1 MHEATGIIALRLS
14 KPRQPDTIPFARPSP
29 GLSATLSRTR
39 ARGDNDRTSQQ
50 SYAAK
55 RKMNVFFEE
64 DGGFKVGH
72 VMSDI
77 GTSLQIESISGKR
90 SKIKANAVVLRFES
104 ELDQFLPAAEALAA
118 EIDANFLWEVCG
130 KDEFGCEEL
139 AQEYFGH
146 KASPVEAAAAALK
159 LHGAPMYFYKRGKGR
174 YQAAPEENLKAALA
188 SIERKKREAEQMAGW
203 VAQLKSGAMP
213 DEMRSHR
220 DALLYNPDRNTLLVK
235 ACEAAVAETHT
246 SLPLLFFQAG
256 AWPDKAT
263 AQHDY
268 HIGKFLADYFPRGR
282 DYVGKLEAPVESLI
296 DTSAA
301 EQLPLANVR
310 AYSIDDATTTEI
322 DDALSINHLDAE
334 NVEIGIHI
342 AAPALFFDGE
352 NALEKLANDRL
363 STVYFPGEK
372 ITMLPAAAIVHAT
385 LAEGK
390 TCAAVSFYAT
400 FSTATFALINTRSAI
415 ERVHIEKNLRIGELE
430 NYFDETAVGNGVA
443 TGVFGEEL
451 ILLHKVAKALGTR
464 RGKNENE
471 QDRVDYNFEVDNG
484 RVAITTR
491 KRGNP
496 IDNVVSE
503 LMIFVNSE
511 WGKLL
516 ADNGIAAIYRVQ
528 QNMKTRMTTDA
539 LPHEGLGVA
548 QYAWSSSPLRRYV
561 DLVNQRQ
568 LIALIRSETPPYPK
582 RSPVLNEIA
591 RRFDVTYDAYNEF
604 QRNLERYWCLRYF
617 EQEGIREFEGTMIR
631 DELVRASGL
640 PLVVKLAKN
649 PELPPKT
656 PVRVQVGALNYWD
669 VSGEFS
675 LVVPAAPVDTVDA
688 PPPA

>member
-1 MHEATGIIALRLS
+1 
-14 KPRQPDTIPFARPSP
+14 
-29 GLSATLSRTR
+29 
-39 ARGDNDRTSQQ
+39 
-50 SYAAK
+50 
-55 RKMNVFFEE
+55 MNVFFEE

-90 SKIKANAVVLRFES
+90 SKIKANAVLLRFES
-104 ELDQFLPAAEALAA
+104 AVEQFLPAAEALAA
-118 EIDANFLWEVCG
+118 DIDANFLWEVCG
-130 KDEFGCEEL
+130 KEEFGCEEL

-146 KASPVEAAAAALK
+146 KPSAPEAAAAALK
-159 LHGAPMYFYKRGKGR
+159 LHSAPMYFYKRGKGR

-203 VAQLKSGAMP
+203 VAQLKSGVMP

-235 ACEAAVAETHT
+235 ACETAVAETHT

-256 AWPDKAT
+256 AWPNRET

-268 HIGKFLADYFPRGR
+268 HVGKFLADYFPRGR
-282 DYVGKLEAPVESLI
+282 EYVGKIDGPIESLI
-296 DTSAA
+296 DAREA
-301 EQLPLANVR
+301 DNLPVADVR

-322 DDALSINHLDAE
+322 DDAFSINHLDADH
-334 NVEIGIHI
+334 VEIGVHI
-342 AAPALFFDGE
+342 AAPALYFGSE
-352 NALEKLANDRL
+352 SVLEKLANDRL

-372 ITMLPAAAIVHAT
+372 ITMLPHAAVVHAT
-385 LAEGK
+385 LAEGRICP
-390 TCAAVSFYAT
+390 TVSFYAT
-400 FSTATFALINTRSAI
+400 FSTDTLALTSTRSTI
-415 ERVHIEKNLRIGELE
+415 ERVHIEKNLRIGDLE
-430 NYFDETAVGNGVA
+430 TYFDETAIVNGVA
-443 TGVFGEEL
+443 DGVFGKEL
-451 ILLHKVAKALGTR
+451 ILLHKVAKALGAR
-464 RGKNENE
+464 RGRNENE
-471 QDRVDYNFEVDNG
+471 QDRVDYNFEIDAG

-496 IDNVVSE
+496 IDTVVSE

-516 ADNGIAAIYRVQ
+516 AENGVAAIYRVQ

-568 LIALIRSETPPYPK
+568 LIALIRNEPPLYPK

-617 EQEGIREFEGTMIR
+617 EQEGISQFDGAMIR
-631 DELVRASGL
+631 DELVRANDL
-640 PLVVKLAKN
+640 PLVVKLSKN
-649 PELPPKT
+649 PELPSKT

-675 LVVPAAPVDTVDA
+675 LVEMVGGPQPV
-688 PPPA
+688 

>member
-1 MHEATGIIALRLS
+1 
-14 KPRQPDTIPFARPSP
+14 
-29 GLSATLSRTR
+29 
-39 ARGDNDRTSQQ
+39 
-50 SYAAK
+50 
-55 RKMNVFFEE
+55 MNVFFEE

-104 ELDQFLPAAEALAA
+104 ALEQFLPSAEALAA
-118 EIDANFLWEVCG
+118 DIDPDFLWQVCG

-139 AQEYFGH
+139 ALEYFGH
-146 KASPVEAAAAALK
+146 KPSSPEAAAAALK

-188 SIERKKREAEQMAGW
+188 SIERKQREATLMAGW
-203 VAQLKSGAMP
+203 VAQLKSGVMP
-213 DEMRSHR
+213 EEMRSHR
-220 DALLYNPDRNTLLVK
+220 DTLLYNPDRNTLLVK
-235 ACEAAVAETHT
+235 ACELAVAETHT

-256 AWPDKAT
+256 AWLNKET

-268 HIGKFLADYFPRGR
+268 HVGKFLADYFPRGR
-282 DYVGKLEAPVESLI
+282 EYKGIVDGLTDATALEKLPVA
-296 DTSAA
+296 D
-301 EQLPLANVR
+301 VR
-310 AYSIDDATTTEI
+310 AVSIDDATTTEI
-322 DDALSINHLDAE
+322 DDAFSINYLDADR
-334 NVEIGIHI
+334 VEIGIHI
-342 AAPALFFDGE
+342 AAPALYFSSDS
-352 NALEKLANDRL
+352 ALEKLANDRL

-372 ITMLPAAAIVHAT
+372 ITMLPGEAVVQAT
-385 LAEGK
+385 LAEGRL
-390 TCAAVSFYAT
+390 CPAVSYYAT
-400 FSTATFALINTRSAI
+400 FSTQTFALEHTRSAI
-415 ERVHIEKNLRIGELE
+415 ERVHIEKNLRINELE
-430 NYFDETAVGNGVA
+430 KYFDDTAVTSGISVGA
-443 TGVFGEEL
+443 FGEEL
-451 ILLHKVAKALGTR
+451 ILLHKVARALGAR

-471 QDRVDYNFEVDNG
+471 QDRVDYNFEISDG
-484 RVAITTR
+484 RVAISTR

-496 IDNVVSE
+496 IDTVVSE

-516 ADNGIAAIYRVQ
+516 ATNGVAAIYRVQ

-561 DLVNQRQ
+561 DLINQRQ
-568 LIALIRSETPPYPK
+568 LIAHIRNESPPYPR

-617 EQEGIREFEGTMIR
+617 EQEGISQFDGTMIR
-631 DELVRASGL
+631 DELVRANDL

-656 PVRVQVGALNYWD
+656 PVRVQVGPLNYWD
-669 VSGEFS
+669 VAGEFS
-675 LVVPAAPVDTVDA
+675 LVASPESI
-688 PPPA
+688 

>member
-1 MHEATGIIALRLS
+1 
-14 KPRQPDTIPFARPSP
+14 
-29 GLSATLSRTR
+29 
-39 ARGDNDRTSQQ
+39 
-50 SYAAK
+50 
-55 RKMNVFFEE
+55 MNVFFEE

-104 ELDQFLPAAEALAA
+104 QLDQFLPVTQALAA
-118 EIDANFLWEVCG
+118 EIDADFLWEVCG

-146 KASPVEAAAAALK
+146 KASALEAAAVAQK

-174 YQAAPEENLKAALA
+174 YQGAPEENLKAALA
-188 SIERKKREAEQMAGW
+188 SVERKKREAEQMAAW
-203 VAQLKSGAMP
+203 VAQLKAGEMP

-220 DALLYNPDRNTLLVK
+220 DTLLYNPDRNTLLVK
-235 ACEAAVAETHT
+235 ACETAVAETHT

-256 AWPDKAT
+256 AWANQET

-268 HIGKFLADYFPRGR
+268 HVGKFLADYFPRGR
-282 DYVGKLEAPVESLI
+282 EYKGLV
-296 DTSAA
+296 DTTEPA
-301 EQLPLANVR
+301 ELPITVVR
-310 AYSIDDATTTEI
+310 AVSIDDATTTEI
-322 DDALSINHLDAE
+322 DDAFSINHLDADH
-334 NVEIGIHI
+334 VEIGIHI
-342 AAPALFFDGE
+342 AAPALYFNGE
-352 NALEKLANDRL
+352 SALEKLANDRL
-363 STVYFPGEK
+363 STVYFPGDK
-372 ITMLPAAAIVHAT
+372 ITMLPIDAVVHAT
-385 LAEGK
+385 LAEGRL
-390 TCAAVSFYAT
+390 CPAVSYYAT
-400 FSTATFALINTRSAI
+400 FSTATFQLESTRSAI
-415 ERVHIEKNLRIGELE
+415 ERVHIEKNLRINELE
-430 NYFDETAVGNGVA
+430 TYFNETAVSNGVA
-443 TGVFGEEL
+443 DGVFGAEM
-451 ILLHKVAKALGTR
+451 ILLHKVAKALGAR

-471 QDRVDYNFEVDNG
+471 QDRVDYNFEINDG

-496 IDNVVSE
+496 IDTVVSE

-516 ADNGIAAIYRVQ
+516 ADNGVAAIYRAQ

-539 LPHEGLGVA
+539 LPHEGLGVP

-568 LIALIRSETPPYPK
+568 LIAFIRGETPPYPK

-591 RRFDVTYDAYNEF
+591 RRFDITYDAYNEF

-617 EQEGIREFEGTMIR
+617 EQEGISQFDGAMIR
-631 DELVRASGL
+631 DELVRANGL

-656 PVRVQVGALNYWD
+656 PVRVQVGELNYWD

-675 LVVPAAPVDTVDA
+675 RVEPPDGPKPA
-688 PPPA
+688 

>member
-1 MHEATGIIALRLS
+1 
-14 KPRQPDTIPFARPSP
+14 
-29 GLSATLSRTR
+29 
-39 ARGDNDRTSQQ
+39 
-50 SYAAK
+50 
-55 RKMNVFFEE
+55 MNVFFEE

-90 SKIKANAVVLRFES
+90 SKIKANAVVLRFET
-104 ELDQFLPAAEALAA
+104 ELDQFLPTADALAA
-118 EIDANFLWEVCG
+118 DIDPDFLWQVCG

-146 KASPVEAAAAALK
+146 KPSAPESAAAAIK

-188 SIERKKREAEQMAGW
+188 SIERKKREAEQMADW
-203 VAQLKSGAMP
+203 VAQLKSGVMP

-220 DALLYNPDRNTLLVK
+220 DTLLYNPDRNTLLVK

-256 AWPDKAT
+256 AWPDKQT
-263 AQHDY
+263 AQHDF
-268 HIGKFLADYFPRGR
+268 HLGKFLADYFPRGR
-282 DYVGKLEAPVESLI
+282 EFKGAI
-296 DTSAA
+296 DGLSAA
-301 EQLPLANVR
+301 DELEKLPVAAVR
-310 AYSIDDATTTEI
+310 AISIDDATTTEI
-322 DDALSINHLDAE
+322 DDAFSINHLDADR
-334 NVEIGIHI
+334 VEIGIHI
-342 AAPALFFDGE
+342 AAPALHFSGDS
-352 NALEKLANDRL
+352 ALEKLANDRL
-363 STVYFPGEK
+363 STVYFPGDK
-372 ITMLPAAAIVHAT
+372 ITMLPGPAVVHAT
-385 LAEGK
+385 LAEGQL
-390 TCAAVSFYAT
+390 CASVSYYAT
-400 FSTATFALINTRSAI
+400 FSTQTFEISSTRSAI
-415 ERVHIEKNLRIGELE
+415 ERVAIEKNLRIGDLE
-430 NYFDETAVGNGVA
+430 TYFNETAINNGVA
-443 TGVFGEEL
+443 EGAYGAEL
-451 ILLHKVAKALGTR
+451 ILLHKVAKALAVR

-471 QDRVDYNFEVDNG
+471 QDRVDYNFEINDG

-496 IDNVVSE
+496 IDTVVSE

-511 WGKLL
+511 WGKWL
-516 ADNGIAAIYRVQ
+516 ADNGVAAIYRVQ

-561 DLVNQRQ
+561 DLINQRQ

-591 RRFDVTYDAYNEF
+591 RRFDLTYDAYNEF
-604 QRNLERYWCLRYF
+604 QRNLERYWCLRHL
-617 EQEGIREFEGTMIR
+617 EQEGIEQFEGAMIR
-631 DELVRASGL
+631 DELVRANGL

-649 PELPPKT
+649 PELPPRT
-656 PVRVQVGALNYWD
+656 PVRVQVGALNYWE

-675 LVVPAAPVDTVDA
+675 LVASPESA
-688 PPPA
+688 

>member
-1 MHEATGIIALRLS
+1 
-14 KPRQPDTIPFARPSP
+14 
-29 GLSATLSRTR
+29 
-39 ARGDNDRTSQQ
+39 
-50 SYAAK
+50 
-55 RKMNVFFEE
+55 MNVFFEE

-104 ELDQFLPAAEALAA
+104 QLDQFMPAAQALAA
-118 EIDANFLWEVCG
+118 EIDADFLWEVCG

-146 KASPVEAAAAALK
+146 KASALEAAAVAQK

-174 YQAAPEENLKAALA
+174 YQGAPEENLKAALA
-188 SIERKKREAEQMAGW
+188 SVERKKRETEQMAAW
-203 VAQLKSGAMP
+203 IAQLKAGEMP

-220 DALLYNPDRNTLLVK
+220 DTLLYNPDRNTLLVK
-235 ACEAAVAETHT
+235 ACETAVAETHT
-246 SLPLLFFQAG
+246 SLPLLFFRAG
-256 AWPDKAT
+256 AWANKAT

-268 HIGKFLADYFPRGR
+268 HVGKFLADYFPRGR
-282 DYVGKLEAPVESLI
+282 EYKGLV
-296 DTSAA
+296 DTAEPAELPIAA
-301 EQLPLANVR
+301 VR
-310 AYSIDDATTTEI
+310 AVSIDDATTTEI
-322 DDALSINHLDAE
+322 DDAFSINHFDADH
-334 NVEIGIHI
+334 VEIGIHI
-342 AAPALFFDGE
+342 AAPALYFDNE
-352 NALEKLANDRL
+352 SALEKLANDRL
-363 STVYFPGEK
+363 STVYFPGDK
-372 ITMLPAAAIVHAT
+372 ITMLPGDAIVHAT
-385 LAEGK
+385 LAEGRL
-390 TCAAVSFYAT
+390 CPVVSYYAT
-400 FSTATFALINTRSAI
+400 FSTATFQLESTRSAI
-415 ERVHIEKNLRIGELE
+415 ERVHIEKNLRINELE
-430 NYFDETAVGNGVA
+430 SYFDETAVRNGA
-443 TGVFGEEL
+443 ADGVFGAEM

-471 QDRVDYNFEVDNG
+471 QDRVDYNFEIIDG

-496 IDNVVSE
+496 IDTVVSE

-516 ADNGIAAIYRVQ
+516 ADNGVAAIYRAQ

-539 LPHEGLGVA
+539 LPHEGLGVP

-568 LIALIRSETPPYPK
+568 LIAFIRGETPPYPK

-591 RRFDVTYDAYNEF
+591 RRFDITYDAYNEF

-617 EQEGIREFEGTMIR
+617 EQEGISQFDGALIR
-631 DELVRASGL
+631 DELVRANSL

-656 PVRVQVGALNYWD
+656 AVRVQVGELNYWD

-675 LVVPAAPVDTVDA
+675 LVEPLV
-688 PPPA
+688 